1 MYDYYE
7 EVKQAIEDVI
17 NDEAYY
23 LNIEA
28 VHPNDL
34 KEYEKVLNE
43 ELWNEDA
50 VTGNT
55 SGSYYC
61 NSYKAEEALAHNLG
75 LAAEA
80 LEGFGYNNLDIDAL
94 NDAEWLDVL
103 IRCHI
108 LQSCIREYIEDN
120 YFELEARLDRI
131 KSVEE

>member
-7 EVKQAIEDVI
+7 EVKQAIEDVL
-17 NDEAYY
+17 NDKAYY

-34 KEYEKVLNE
+34 EEYEEVLNE

-50 VTGNT
+50 VTGNA

-61 NSYKAEEALAHNLG
+61 NSYEAEEALAHNLR
-75 LAAEA
+75 LVAEA
-80 LEGFGYNNLDIDAL
+80 LEGLGYNSLDIDAL
-94 NDAEWLDVL
+94 NDTERLDVF

-120 YFELEARLDRI
+120 YLELEARLDRI

>member
-28 VHPNDL
+28 VNPNDL
-34 KEYEKVLNE
+34 EEYEEVLNYK
-43 ELWNEDA
+43 LWNEDA
-50 VTGNT
+50 VTGNA

-80 LEGFGYNNLDIDAL
+80 LEGFGYNSVDIDAL
-94 NDAEWLDVL
+94 NKAEWLDVT
-103 IRCHI
+103 IRCYI
-108 LQSCIREYIEDN
+108 LQSCISEYIENN
-120 YFELEARLDRI
+120 YFELEAKLNKI

>member
-7 EVKQAIEDVI
+7 EVKQSIEDVI

-28 VHPNDL
+28 IRPNDL
-34 KEYEKVLNE
+34 TEYEEVLND

-50 VTGNT
+50 VTGNA

-61 NSYKAEEALAHNLG
+61 NAYKAEEALAHNLG

-80 LEGFGYNNLDIDAL
+80 LEGFGYNSVDVNVL
-94 NDAEWLDVL
+94 NNAEWLDIT
-103 IRCHI
+103 IRCYI
-108 LQSCIREYIEDN
+108 LQSCISEYIEDN
-120 YFELEARLDRI
+120 YLELEAKLNKI

>member
-34 KEYEKVLNE
+34 EEYEKVLND

-50 VTGNT
+50 VTGNA

-61 NSYKAEEALAHNLG
+61 NSYKAEEALAHNIG

-80 LEGFGYNNLDIDAL
+80 LKGFGYNNIDVLDKG
-94 NDAEWLDVL
+94 AERLDVL

-120 YFELEARLDRI
+120 YLELEARLDRI
-131 KSVEE
+131 

>member
-34 KEYEKVLNE
+34 KEYEKVLNDK
-43 ELWNEDA
+43 LWNEDV
-50 VTGNT
+50 VTGNA

-61 NSYKAEEALAHNLG
+61 NSYKAEEALAHNIG

-80 LEGFGYNNLDIDAL
+80 LKGFGYNNIDVLDKG
-94 NDAEWLDVL
+94 AEWLDVL

-108 LQSCIREYIEDN
+108 LQSCIREYIENN
-120 YFELEARLDRI
+120 YLELEARLDRI
-131 KSVEE
+131 